1 MVLKLYSHGIST
13 SAQRVI
19 CVLVEKKVPFEI
31 IEVDIVKGEHK
42 EPAYKE
48 MQPWGLLPVL
58 VSYFIRWVQVK
69 RNTEIIEPAQ
79 EEENGFRLY
88 ESRAICR
95 YIAEKYA
102 DQGTQLVPA
111 PTDLEARGLFEQGL
125 AMEAGTVDPCVF
137 AALNEKLFK
146 PFKTGASCDDELYVV
161 LLKRVELVLDVY
173 EVILGKQRYIGGN
186 QYSLADIYH
195 LPNGFA
201 LQTQCDEQVFLNEK
215 RPNVARWWSEI
226 TGRDA
231 WKQVGELNKPGMHTL
246 E

>member
-1 MVLKLYSHGIST
+1 
-13 SAQRVI
+13 
-19 CVLVEKKVPFEI
+19 
-31 IEVDIVKGEHK
+31 
-42 EPAYKE
+42 
-48 MQPWGLLPVL
+48 
-58 VSYFIRWVQVK
+58 
-69 RNTEIIEPAQ
+69 

-88 ESRAICR
+88 ESRATCR

-125 AMEAGTVDPCVF
+125 AMEAGIVDPWHRP
-137 AALNEKLFK
+137 NEPGSYELRR
-146 PFKTGASCDDELYVV
+146 FKTGASCDDELYIA

-201 LQTQCDEQVFLNEK
+201 SQTQCDKQVFLSEK

-226 TGRDA
+226 T
-231 WKQVGELNKPGMHTL
+231 
-246 E
+246 

>member
-1 MVLKLYSHGIST
+1 MVLKLYSHEIST
-13 SAQRVI
+13 SAQRVV
-19 CVLVEKKVPFEI
+19 CVLIEKRVPFEI
-31 IEVDIVKGEHK
+31 VEVNFLKGEHK

-58 VSYFIRWVQVK
+58 DDS
-69 RNTEIIEPAQ
+69 
-79 EEENGFRLY
+79 GFRLY

-102 DQGTQLVPA
+102 DQGTQLIPP
-111 PTDLEARGLFEQGL
+111 PTELEERGLFEQGL
-125 AMEAGTVDPCVF
+125 ALEAGTVDPCVL

-146 PFKTGASCDDELYVV
+146 PFKSGIPCDDELYAV

-173 EVILGKQRYIGGN
+173 EIILGKQTFIGGN
-186 QYSLADIYH
+186 HYTLADIYH

-201 LQTQCDEQVFLNEK
+201 LQVQCGEQVFLSEK
-215 RPNVARWWSEI
+215 RPNVARWWTDI

-231 WKQVGELNKPGMHTL
+231 WKQVGELNRAGMHIL

>member
-58 VSYFIRWVQVK
+58 
-69 RNTEIIEPAQ
+69 
-79 EEENGFRLY
+79 EENGFRLY

-102 DQGTQLVPA
+102 DQGTQLVPD

-146 PFKTGASCDDELYVV
+146 PFKTGASCDDELYIV

-201 LQTQCDEQVFLNEK
+201 LQTQCDEQVFLSEK

-246 E
+246 ESKSM

>member
-19 CVLVEKKVPFEI
+19 CVLVEKNVPFEI

-58 VSYFIRWVQVK
+58 
-69 RNTEIIEPAQ
+69 
-79 EEENGFRLY
+79 EENGFRLY

-102 DQGTQLVPA
+102 DQGTQLVPD

-201 LQTQCDEQVFLNEK
+201 LQAQCDEQVFLSEK

>member
-1 MVLKLYSHGIST
+1 MVLKLYSNAIST

-19 CVLVEKKVPFEI
+19 CVLAEKKIPFEI
-31 IEVDIVKGEHK
+31 VEVDILKGENK
-42 EPAYKE
+42 QPAYKE

-58 VSYFIRWVQVK
+58 
-69 RNTEIIEPAQ
+69 EDD
-79 EEENGFRLY
+79 NGFRLY

-102 DQGTQLVPA
+102 DQGTQLIPT
-111 PTDLEARGLFEQGL
+111 PTDFEARGLFEQGL

-146 PFKTGASCDDELYVV
+146 PFKSGLSCDDELYTV

-173 EVILGKQRYIGGN
+173 EVILGKQKYIGGD
-186 QYSLADIYH
+186 QYTLADIYH
-195 LPNGFA
+195 LPNGYT
-201 LQTQCDEQVFLNEK
+201 LQTQCGELVFLSEK
-215 RPNVARWWSEI
+215 RPNVARWWTEI

-231 WKQVGELNKPGMHTL
+231 WKQVGELNKPGVHMW

>member
-1 MVLKLYSHGIST
+1 MVLKLYSSTIST
-13 SAQRVI
+13 SAQRVV
-19 CVLVEKKVPFEI
+19 CVLAEKQIPFEVV
-31 IEVDIVKGEHK
+31 EVDILKSENK

-58 VSYFIRWVQVK
+58 
-69 RNTEIIEPAQ
+69 

-102 DQGTQLVPA
+102 DRGTQLIPVA
-111 PTDLEARGLFEQGL
+111 TDLEARGLFEQGL
-125 AMEAGTVDPCVF
+125 AIEAGTTDPCVF

-146 PFKTGASCDDELYVV
+146 PVKYGATCDDELYNV

-173 EVILGKQRYIGGN
+173 EIILSKQKYIGGN
-186 QYSLADIYH
+186 QYTLADIYH

-201 LQTQCDEQVFLNEK
+201 LQAHCGEQVFLSPK
-215 RPNVARWWSEI
+215 RPNVARWWTEI
-226 TGRDA
+226 TERDA
-231 WKQVGELNKPGMHTL
+231 WKLVGDLNKQGVHTF